1 MAEAACLAAIPKS
14 PETLNPFAGYK
25 DDTTGEWVN
34 TGKQKNKKRQEYVLW
49 QMYNNGA
56 LTYDE
61 YQAAVHEKL
70 VFTDSDEYKAAHPE
84 TEKQEETDPN
94 QPTSWIVD
102 AALYEVA
109 DYLKEQFNLSTEQ
122 AISRINRGGYQIYTT
137 VDQDMQAYVEEKYKD
152 LGNLV
157 EKDRVAKWED
167 QNGDGEYSSD
177 EIVYPESAFVAMN
190 YKGEIKAMVGA
201 TGEKTQSL
209 CFNYATME
217 QRQPGSTIKPLTTYG
232 LALESD
238 LIHWGSI
245 YKDEPIEVEGKAWPT
260 NYSEDSPAG
269 QYRPYTYQAL
279 ATLGQPLYTGGSLM
293 ARKKIAKADEELDK
307 LATELTLDQIH
318 YQSDAVYWNAS
329 AALATLKAAARFE
342 GIVSQQYNIIQDR
355 FNDGAISRTDL
366 LMISTRK
373 KEAELQYI
381 KARQNYTLALQQ
393 LNILMGVKPDAA
405 VDSLCEIGM
414 HCPPVDLL
422 SLDEVLSR
430 RADYAGTH
438 VSIARSEAQRKAALS
453 QYNPQLS
460 MFLATGWDT
469 GIAYMG
475 QDVPHTPIAGI
486 NLNIPIFRW
495 GARFKTN
502 RQQKA
507 YIGIQK
513 LQQSYV
519 ADTILEELS
528 AATTKL
534 TETEQQ
540 VKTARENMALAE
552 ENLDLVTFSYNEGK
566 ASMVDVLSAQLSWTQ
581 AQTNLIN
588 AHLAAKM
595 AVAEYRKAISE

>member
-1 MAEAACLAAIPKS
+1 MKEMKTQLILFSLLLLGSTAWAQQPCLSQDAYREKVEAYSQILKQQKLKTLASSEARKIAHTGFLPKIDVNADG
-14 PETLNPFAGYK
+14 TLN
-25 DDTTGEWVN
+25 
-34 TGKQKNKKRQEYVLW
+34 
-49 QMYNNGA
+49 M
-56 LTYDE
+56 
-61 YQAAVHEKL
+61 
-70 VFTDSDEYKAAHPE
+70 SD
-84 TEKQEETDPN
+84 
-94 QPTSWIVD
+94 
-102 AALYEVA
+102 
-109 DYLKEQFNLSTEQ
+109 LSAWNEP
-122 AISRINRGGYQIYTT
+122 
-137 VDQDMQAYVEEKYKD
+137 V
-152 LGNLV
+152 
-157 EKDRVAKWED
+157 
-167 QNGDGEYSSD
+167 GEYR
-177 EIVYPESAFVAMN
+177 N
-190 YKGEIKAMVGA
+190 
-201 TGEKTQSL
+201 
-209 CFNYATME
+209 
-217 QRQPGSTIKPLTTYG
+217 
-232 LALESD
+232 
-238 LIHWGSI
+238 H
-245 YKDEPIEVEGKAWPT
+245 
-260 NYSEDSPAG
+260 
-269 QYRPYTYQAL
+269 TYQ
-279 ATLGQPLYTGGSLM
+279 GVFVVSQPLYTGGALN
-293 ARKKIAKADEELDK
+293 AQHQIAKADEK
-307 LATELTLDQIH
+307 LNQLNEELTLDQIH

-329 AALATLKAAARFE
+329 ASKAMLQAADKYQS
-342 GIVSQQYNIIQDR
+342 IVKQQYDIIQDR
-355 FNDGAISRTDL
+355 FNDGMISRTDL
-366 LMISTRK
+366 LMISTRL

-486 NLNIPIFRW
+486 NLNIPIIRW

-507 YIGIQK
+507 YICIHK

-540 VKTARENMALAE
+540 VKTAWENMAFAE

>member
-1 MAEAACLAAIPKS
+1 MKTQLITLSLLLLGLTAGAQQPYLSREAYRDKVEAYSQILKQQKLKTMASTEARKIAHTGFLPKIDINADG
-14 PETLNPFAGYK
+14 TLN
-25 DDTTGEWVN
+25 
-34 TGKQKNKKRQEYVLW
+34 
-49 QMYNNGA
+49 M
-56 LTYDE
+56 
-61 YQAAVHEKL
+61 
-70 VFTDSDEYKAAHPE
+70 SDLNAWNEP
-84 TEKQEETDPN
+84 
-94 QPTSWIVD
+94 V
-102 AALYEVA
+102 
-109 DYLKEQFNLSTEQ
+109 
-122 AISRINRGGYQIYTT
+122 
-137 VDQDMQAYVEEKYKD
+137 
-152 LGNLV
+152 
-157 EKDRVAKWED
+157 
-167 QNGDGEYSSD
+167 GEYR
-177 EIVYPESAFVAMN
+177 N
-190 YKGEIKAMVGA
+190 
-201 TGEKTQSL
+201 
-209 CFNYATME
+209 
-217 QRQPGSTIKPLTTYG
+217 
-232 LALESD
+232 
-238 LIHWGSI
+238 H
-245 YKDEPIEVEGKAWPT
+245 
-260 NYSEDSPAG
+260 
-269 QYRPYTYQAL
+269 TYQ
-279 ATLGQPLYTGGSLM
+279 GVFIVSQPLYTGGALN
-293 ARKKIAKADEELDK
+293 AQHKIAKAGERLNQLNEEL
-307 LATELTLDQIH
+307 TIDQIH

-329 AALATLKAAARFE
+329 ASQAMLQAADKYQS
-342 GIVSQQYNIIQDR
+342 IVKQQYDIIQDR
-355 FNDGAISRTDL
+355 FNDGMISRTDL
-366 LMISTRK
+366 LMISTRL